1 MNTYVSISIT
11 NYGMDSKLNGG
22 TIYISVENCKL
33 EMCHR
38 VSFEEALK
46 EMAKLAKKLGKAP
59 TFSANWF
66 NPEISYRELRGYLD

>member
-1 MNTYVSISIT
+1 MNTYVSITIT
-11 NYGMDSKLNGG
+11 NYGMDSKLNYGI
-22 TIYISVENCKL
+22 IYIAVENCKL
-33 EMCHR
+33 EMCHQ
-38 VSFEEALK
+38 VSFEEAVK